1 MRWSV
6 FVSNVK
12 SLQYDLISPDH
23 YGKIGK
29 RTKMEV
35 IMMNTTFIGILGIVT
50 MIIWIMVSTEL
61 SKSPKRKEE
70 KENSRRKLIVLVSA
84 GTLFTVPLV
93 FSLIQNIQL

>member
-1 MRWSV
+1 M
-6 FVSNVK
+6 VK
-12 SLQYDLISPDH
+12 LE
-23 YGKIGK
+23 KI
-29 RTKMEV
+29 KMEV

-50 MIIWIMVSTEL
+50 MIIWIMASTEL
-61 SKSPKRKEE
+61 SKSPKKKEE

>member
-1 MRWSV
+1 
-6 FVSNVK
+6 
-12 SLQYDLISPDH
+12 
-23 YGKIGK
+23 
-29 RTKMEV
+29 
-35 IMMNTTFIGILGIVT
+35 MMNTTLIGILAIVT

-70 KENSRRKLIVLVSA
+70 KENSRRKLIVLVSE

>member
-1 MRWSV
+1 
-6 FVSNVK
+6 
-12 SLQYDLISPDH
+12 
-23 YGKIGK
+23 
-29 RTKMEV
+29 
-35 IMMNTTFIGILGIVT
+35 MNTTFIGILGIVT

-61 SKSPKRKEE
+61 SKSPKRKE

>member
-1 MRWSV
+1 M
-6 FVSNVK
+6 VK
-12 SLQYDLISPDH
+12 LE
-23 YGKIGK
+23 KI
-29 RTKMEV
+29 KMEV
-35 IMMNTTFIGILGIVT
+35 IMMSTTFIGILGIVT

-61 SKSPKRKEE
+61 SKSPKKKEE

>member
-1 MRWSV
+1 
-6 FVSNVK
+6 
-12 SLQYDLISPDH
+12 
-23 YGKIGK
+23 
-29 RTKMEV
+29 
-35 IMMNTTFIGILGIVT
+35 MMNTTLIGILGIVT

-61 SKSPKRKEE
+61 SNSPKKKEE